1 MSSHLIRS
9 DLVPILGG
17 YLILMAVLAVGLRA
31 QRRRAAAGLPVS
43 RLTGRRDHGWRAL
56 ILHVL
61 TDALAGYLL
70 LAAVVVLYYYGVA
83 RVASNFLDSEFT
95 GSAALLGISLP
106 LFLALSWLTERR
118 RRARPPGAG
127 GRRPSQPVK
136 PRRADRGRARG
147 GQAAPGT
154 RALSSERA
162 QRAAIVV
169 SWRPMR
175 TRTHH
180 DPGRE
185 A

>member
-118 RRARPPGAG
+118 RRARPPSG
-127 GRRPSQPVK
+127 GRETAESAGPGEPAGPGQPGESAG
-136 PRRADRGRARG
+136 PGQPEADS
-147 GQAAPGT
+147 PHPEP
-154 RALSSERA
+154 ER
-162 QRAAIVV
+162 
-169 SWRPMR
+169 
-175 TRTHH
+175 
-180 DPGRE
+180 
-185 A
+185 